1 MTITIIGTC
10 NTKTALCKLVEVEL
24 LLWQSNRFQYVSN
37 IEMQIL
43 IHYIKCLTI
52 SLLLGESIT
61 LLANKKE
68 YFLYATVAA
77 SLQKVYQYC
86 INFTIKIQ

>member
-1 MTITIIGTC
+1 MTITIMWTC
-10 NTKTALCKLVEVEL
+10 NSKIALCKLVEVEVF
-24 LLWQSNRFQYVSN
+24 LWQSNRFQYVSN
-37 IEMQIL
+37 IAMQNL
-43 IHYIKCLTI
+43 MHYIKCLTI

-77 SLQKVYQYC
+77 SLQKVDLFC
-86 INFTIKIQ
+86 INFIV